1 LSGLNPVDMQDDI
14 LQVLLYVVIGVIG
27 VLASAYQNK
36 QKRKQAGSLPPVKRI
51 PRDILAEPDRD
62 FEPGLGPLLEVFDI
76 PRMSPPQHADESVE
90 SGPSVE
96 EGGLL
101 VDTQEATAEL
111 AGMKMAEEAKAGEGI
126 PVEESFE
133 EGQSDIQKLIAKYD
147 AIRKEL
153 ADEYGEDDIASGEIV
168 SEEKARAAQDALPP
182 REPIFEPRKAII
194 YSEILKRKEY

>member
-1 LSGLNPVDMQDDI
+1 
-14 LQVLLYVVIGVIG
+14 
-27 VLASAYQNK
+27 
-36 QKRKQAGSLPPVKRI
+36 
-51 PRDILAEPDRD
+51 
-62 FEPGLGPLLEVFDI
+62 
-76 PRMSPPQHADESVE
+76 MSPPQPADESVE

-111 AGMKMAEEAKAGEGI
+111 AGMKMAEEAKSGEVI
-126 PVEESFE
+126 PVETFE

-168 SEEKARAAQDALPP
+168 SEEKAKAAQDALPP
-182 REPIFEPRKAII
+182 REPVFVGRKAII

>member
-1 LSGLNPVDMQDDI
+1 MQDDV
-14 LQVLLYVVIGVIG
+14 LQILLYVVIGVIG
-27 VLASAYQNK
+27 VIASAYQNK
-36 QKRKQAGSLPPVKRI
+36 QKRKQAGSRPPVKRM

-62 FEPGLGPLLEVFDI
+62 FEPSLGPLMEIFDI
-76 PRMSPPQHADESVE
+76 PRMSPPQPAEESVE

-96 EGGLL
+96 EGGML
-101 VDTQEATAEL
+101 VDTQESAAEL
-111 AGMKMAEEAKAGEGI
+111 AGMKMAEEDKSGEVM
-126 PVEESFE
+126 PVKETFE

-153 ADEYGEDDIASGEIV
+153 AQEYGEDDIASGEIV
-168 SEEKARAAQDALPP
+168 SVEKAQAALEALPP

>member
-1 LSGLNPVDMQDDI
+1 MQDDI
-14 LQVLLYVVIGVIG
+14 VQILLYVVIGVIG
-27 VLASAYQNK
+27 VIASAYQNK
-36 QKRKQAGSLPPVKRI
+36 QKRKQAGSQPPFKRV

-62 FEPGLGPLLEVFDI
+62 FEPGLGPLMEVFDI
-76 PRMSPPQHADESVE
+76 PRMSPPRPEEESVE

-96 EGGLL
+96 EGGML
-101 VDTQEATAEL
+101 VDTQEAIAEL
-111 AGMKMAEEAKAGEGI
+111 AGMKMAEEGKSGEGI

-153 ADEYGEDDIASGEIV
+153 EQEYGEDDIASGEIV
-168 SEEKARAAQDALPP
+168 SVEKAQAAREALPP
-182 REPIFEPRKAII
+182 REPIFVLRKAII